1 MLLSLSEAFERVG
14 ILVKRPKLE
23 REGTPSRTTDKAGCA
38 RSVAHR
44 RQGGLVLVSASRI
57 PAYAFV
63 HRARIPNPPRPPGFR
78 ATSGKPNRQEF
89 NMHALRTLMAL
100 SVATLATACASPGT
114 TTAAPPANGMTAMA
128 MGGAG
133 STAAMDS
140 RMKAMQEMHQK
151 MMNAGTP
158 AERQALM
165 ADHMKAMQG
174 GMAMMKEMQAM
185 HAGSGAGGMGMMGSP
200 GGAAPMAGMGD
211 GKAMPAD
218 MAKRHQMMTDHMAM
232 MQTMMDMMADRMP
245 PASPAK

>member
-1 MLLSLSEAFERVG
+1 M
-14 ILVKRPKLE
+14 
-23 REGTPSRTTDKAGCA
+23 RTN
-38 RSVAHR
+38 SVAVR
-44 RQGGLVLVSASRI
+44 RGSEYRIHLGRPASGQ
-57 PAYAFV
+57 
-63 HRARIPNPPRPPGFR
+63 RAVYQD
-78 ATSGKPNRQEF
+78 SQEF
-89 NMHALRTLMAL
+89 NVHAIRTLIAL
-100 SVATLATACASPGT
+100 SVATLAAACASPGT
-114 TTAAPPANGMTAMA
+114 TAAAPPATGMAPMA

-133 STAAMDS
+133 PMVAIDS

-174 GMAMMKEMQAM
+174 GMAMMKEVQAM

-245 PASPAK
+245 PAAMGQ

>member
-1 MLLSLSEAFERVG
+1 
-14 ILVKRPKLE
+14 
-23 REGTPSRTTDKAGCA
+23 
-38 RSVAHR
+38 
-44 RQGGLVLVSASRI
+44 
-57 PAYAFV
+57 
-63 HRARIPNPPRPPGFR
+63 
-78 ATSGKPNRQEF
+78 
-89 NMHALRTLMAL
+89 MHAARTLIAL
-100 SVATLATACASPGT
+100 SVATLAAACASPA
-114 TTAAPPANGMTAMA
+114 TTAAASPAAGMVPMA
-128 MGGAG
+128 MDGAG
-133 STAAMDS
+133 STPAMDA
-140 RMKAMQEMHQK
+140 RMKTMQEMHQK

-185 HAGSGAGGMGMMGSP
+185 RTGSGAGGMGMMGSP

-245 PASPAK
+245 PAAMGK